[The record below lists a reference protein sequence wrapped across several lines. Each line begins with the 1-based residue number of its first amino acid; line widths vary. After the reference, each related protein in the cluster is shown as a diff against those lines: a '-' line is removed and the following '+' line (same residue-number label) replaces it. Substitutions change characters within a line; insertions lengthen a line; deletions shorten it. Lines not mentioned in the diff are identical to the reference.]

1 MKKAIGQDS
10 DGNRMAILAK
20 LGESIFTVQDL
31 ATLWNIK
38 NRNTLRMTLMRYTKR
53 GLIVRIWRGLYSLQ
67 KTEKL
72 NARLLGL
79 KVMNKFSYISCE
91 TVLFEEGVINKRTT
105 AICLVSSIN
114 KKFTLLGV
122 NYICRKLPD
131 ELLYNS
137 LGIEAINGVR
147 QANKKRAIRDMNY
160 FNAKKYYDAN
170 I

>member
-1 MKKAIGQDS
+1 MKKAIGNDS

-91 TVLFEEGVINKRTT
+91 TVLLKR
-105 AICLVSSIN
+105 
-114 KKFTLLGV
+114 G
-122 NYICRKLPD
+122 
-131 ELLYNS
+131 
-137 LGIEAINGVR
+137 
-147 QANKKRAIRDMNY
+147 
-160 FNAKKYYDAN
+160 
-170 I
+170 